1 MSDYSIPNGDLKE
14 VAEAFERITRGEVVA
29 FRTANPRGT
38 DDMQMV
44 RGDLRKSSAY
54 VALPVRDY
62 EEGWALRKLAHVL
75 SLDPVGQLKYVLEQL
90 TVHPALFGSTEHAAA
105 LKAFK
110 EATQEAVNNLARAE
124 IDKQIHDA
132 EAGIAYLKGQ
142 RAKLDK
148 AGADAYEVFLRQP
161 WPRTTRY
168 RTLTSPAT
176 GW

>member
-1 MSDYSIPNGDLKE
+1 MTDYSIPNGDLKE

-29 FRTANPRGT
+29 FRTVDARGKEG
-38 DDMQMV
+38 MQMV

-62 EEGWALRKLAHVL
+62 EEGWALRKLA
-75 SLDPVGQLKYVLEQL
+75 
-90 TVHPALFGSTEHAAA
+90 
-105 LKAFK
+105 
-110 EATQEAVNNLARAE
+110 RAE

-142 RAKLDK
+142 REKLDK

-161 WPRTTRY
+161 WPRR
-168 RTLTSPAT
+168 AHHE
-176 GW
+176 

>member
-1 MSDYSIPNGDLKE
+1 MSDYSIPNDDLKE
-14 VAEAFERITRGEVVA
+14 VAEAFDRITRDEVVA
-29 FRTANPRGT
+29 FRTVDARGK
-38 DDMQMV
+38 DGMQMV

-62 EEGWALRKLAHVL
+62 DEGWALRKLSHVL

-105 LKAFK
+105 IAAFK
-110 EATQEAVNNLARAE
+110 ESTQEAVNNLARAE

-132 EAGIAYLKGQ
+132 EAGIAYLKSQ

-148 AGADAYEVFLRQP
+148 AGADSYEVFLRQP
-161 WPRTTRY
+161 WPRR
-168 RTLTSPAT
+168 AHHE
-176 GW
+176 